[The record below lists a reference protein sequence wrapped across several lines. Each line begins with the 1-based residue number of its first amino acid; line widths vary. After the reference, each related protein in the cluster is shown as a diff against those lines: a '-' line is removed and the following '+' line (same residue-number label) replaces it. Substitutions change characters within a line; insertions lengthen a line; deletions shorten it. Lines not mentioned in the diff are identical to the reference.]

1 MGEDR
6 SEYLDALRK
15 ASWQNTDDDGHPIGV
30 RRIHTLAGGMGADWD
45 LNGAVDFVASAE
57 QVGWANSFMGH
68 CLVAEKD
75 GRLVQF
81 EVPLPPPRHRTQM
94 GGSPI
99 WVEVDHS
106 LCIELV
112 LRDALGNVRAKATVT
127 DVAALIGALR
137 QARAVVVRAEAM
149 GRDRRG

>member
-75 GRLVQF
+75 ERLVQF
-81 EVPLPPPRHRTQM
+81 EVPLPPPVHEQQV

-99 WVEVDHS
+99 WLEVDPTLNIVLS
-106 LCIELV
+106 LRHNNGEVAAKVTVVDVEELV
-112 LRDALGNVRAKATVT
+112 R
-127 DVAALIGALR
+127 ALR
-137 QARAVVVRAEAM
+137 AAASARDIEEARRA
-149 GRDRRG
+149 